1 MYRPNG
7 TTITKTGFAMVEVRG
22 ARSVQS
28 RRKPNRISFTQTP
41 ESSLIK
47 AEQEFVSRTPLNST
61 LASLLTKL
69 QQWALP
75 TNEKPQK
82 WETLEVM
89 NYQRNIVK

>member
-1 MYRPNG
+1 MTKALLVAVCSYRSILILSLFP
-7 TTITKTGFAMVEVRG
+7 K
-22 ARSVQS
+22 
-28 RRKPNRISFTQTP
+28 QTP